1 MLCVSCLSRR
11 TYGWFDEF
19 NFLQPAET
27 SITLEAETSLA
38 AVIMAAKSTMAV
50 GNSLVVETTMAAE
63 TSLAAVIMAV
73 ETTMAVGNSLAAET
87 TLAVGTTQA
96 PATSVALGTT
106 CSKADRLPHYIQ
118 IRIKKIHCIPKTHG
132 LIIEHY
138 LKPMEGVA
146 VE

>member
-11 TYGWFDEF
+11 TYGWLDEF

-27 SITLEAETSLA
+27 FTLEVAITPAAETSLA

-50 GNSLVVETTMAAE
+50 GYSLVAETTMAAE

-73 ETTMAVGNSLAAET
+73 ETTMAVGDSLAAET

-118 IRIKKIHCIPKTHG
+118 IRI
-132 LIIEHY
+132 
-138 LKPMEGVA
+138 
-146 VE
+146 